1 MKLHKIG
8 ALAAVSVL
16 ALAACNSGGTA
27 STAPGGSAAAGG
39 QPAACKNKKGTSST
53 EIHVYSSL
61 PRQGTNTEQT
71 NTLVEQIKPTL
82 DGQKIGNFTIKY
94 TDLDD
99 SSAANNGDWDG
110 AVEQA
115 NANKAVAD
123 PDAMVYIGT
132 YNSGAAKLSIPI
144 LNAACMVMISP
155 ANTYPGLT
163 KAVEGVTQPGEPD
176 PYYPGGYRNYARVVA
191 TDDVQG
197 AAGAEWAKSQG
208 RPRRRTSSTTRSSTA
223 HGLAKSW
230 ALHANKIGIEVV
242 SPNKTSEGFDAKA
255 TDYSALAQKIK
266 ATGADVDLHRLDHR
280 TEHRQALE
288 GPPGRPARHHDHV
301 RRRRVREVLVR
312 RAPAHPA
319 TARSSPSAASDRTQL
334 TGAGKE
340 WFDKYKTDHAGN
352 QPATY
357 TAYGNA
363 AATSPW
369 KPSRRPAPTIGTR
382 SSRPSWRTKD
392 LADRRSATSP
402 STPMA
407 TPSVA
412 RSRLTRS
419 RPSWPPAFQLILT
432 VKE

>member
-1 MKLHKIG
+1 M
-8 ALAAVSVL
+8 
-16 ALAACNSGGTA
+16 
-27 STAPGGSAAAGG
+27 AAAPPPAG
-39 QPAACKNKKGTSST
+39 QPAACKDKKGTSST

-71 NTLVEQIKPTL
+71 NTLVEQIKQVL

-94 TDLDD
+94 IDLDD

-115 NANKAVAD
+115 NANKVVAD

-144 LNAACMVMISP
+144 LNAACIVMISP

-163 KAVEGVTQPGEPD
+163 KVVEGVTQPGEPD
-176 PYYPGGYRNYARVVA
+176 LYYPGGYRNYARPIA

-197 AAGAEWAKSQG
+197 AAGAEWAKTQG
-208 RPRRRTSSTTRSSTA
+208 KTKAYVLDDTQLYGA
-223 HGLAKSW
+223 GLAKAW
-230 ALHANKIGIEVV
+230 AQHANKIGLEVV

-266 ATGADVDLHRLDHR
+266 ASGADVIYIGSITGQNTGKLWKDLRAGLPDI
-280 TEHRQALE
+280 TIMSGDGVFEKSWYDGAGASANGTFLTFGGL
-288 GPPGRPARHHDHV
+288 GPD
-301 RRRRVREVLVR
+301 
-312 RAPAHPA
+312 
-319 TARSSPSAASDRTQL
+319 QL

-340 WFDKYKTDHAGN
+340 WFDKYKTDHNGD

-363 AATSPW
+363 AATTALEAL
-369 KPSRRPAPTIGTR
+369 KKAGTNDR
-382 SSRPSWRTKD
+382 YEVLKAVMATKD
-392 LADRRSATSP
+392 LPT
-402 STPMA
+402 
-407 TPSVA
+407 VLGN
-412 RSRLTRS
+412 LTFDANGDAIGGS
-419 RPSWPPAFQLILT
+419 ISGYKVETSWPPAFQLILT

>member
-1 MKLHKIG
+1 M
-8 ALAAVSVL
+8 
-16 ALAACNSGGTA
+16 
-27 STAPGGSAAAGG
+27 AAAPPPAG

-71 NTLVEQIKPTL
+71 NTLVEQIKQVL

-94 TDLDD
+94 FDLDD

-115 NANKAVAD
+115 NANKVVAD

-144 LNAACMVMISP
+144 LNAACIVMISP

-163 KAVEGVTQPGEPD
+163 KVVEGVTQPGEPD
-176 PYYPGGYRNYARVVA
+176 SYYPGGYRNYSRPIA

-197 AAGAEWAKSQG
+197 AAGAEWAKTQG
-208 RPRRRTSSTTRSSTA
+208 KTKAYVLDDTQLYGA
-223 HGLAKSW
+223 GLAKAW
-230 ALHANKIGIEVV
+230 AQHANKIGLEVV

-266 ATGADVDLHRLDHR
+266 ASGADIIYVGSITGQNTGKLWKDLRAGLPDIMIMSGDGVFEKSWYDGAG
-280 TEHRQALE
+280 TSANGTFLTFGGL
-288 GPPGRPARHHDHV
+288 GPD
-301 RRRRVREVLVR
+301 
-312 RAPAHPA
+312 
-319 TARSSPSAASDRTQL
+319 QL

-340 WFDKYKTDHAGN
+340 WFDKYKTDHNGDS
-352 QPATY
+352 PATY

-363 AATSPW
+363 AATTALEAL
-369 KPSRRPAPTIGTR
+369 KKAGTNDR
-382 SSRPSWRTKD
+382 YEVLKAVMATKD
-392 LADRRSATSP
+392 LPT
-402 STPMA
+402 
-407 TPSVA
+407 VLGN
-412 RSRLTRS
+412 LTFDANGDAIGGS
-419 RPSWPPAFQLILT
+419 ISGYKVETSWPPAFQLILT

>member
-39 QPAACKNKKGTSST
+39 TPAACANKKGSSST

-61 PRQGTNTEQT
+61 PRQGSNTEQT
-71 NTLVEQIKPTL
+71 NTLVEQIKQTL

-110 AVEQA
+110 AVEQQ
-115 NANKAVAD
+115 NANKAAAD
-123 PDAMVYIGT
+123 TDAMVYIGT

-144 LNAACMVMISP
+144 LNAACLVMISP

-176 PYYPGGYRNYARVVA
+176 SYYPGGYRNYARVVP

-208 RPRRRTSSTTRSSTA
+208 TKKAYVLDDTQVYGA
-223 HGLAKSW
+223 GLAKSW

-266 ATGADVDLHRLDHR
+266 ASGADTIYIGSITGQNTGKLWKDLRAAMPDITMMSGDGVFEESWYKGAGTSGNGTWL
-280 TEHRQALE
+280 TFGGV
-288 GPPGRPARHHDHV
+288 GPA
-301 RRRRVREVLVR
+301 
-312 RAPAHPA
+312 
-319 TARSSPSAASDRTQL
+319 QL
-334 TGAGKE
+334 TGAGK
-340 WFDKYKTDHAGN
+340 D
-352 QPATY
+352 PAIY
-357 TAYGNA
+357 TSYGNA
-363 AATSPW
+363 AANVALAALQ
-369 KPSRRPAPTIGTR
+369 KAGTNDR
-382 SSRPSWRTKD
+382 YEVLKNVMATKD
-392 LADRRSATSP
+392 LPTVLGTTSFDANGDAIGGAI
-402 STPMA
+402 SGFKVET
-407 TPSVA
+407 
-412 RSRLTRS
+412 
-419 RPSWPPAFQLILT
+419 SWPPAFQLILS

>member
-1 MKLHKIG
+1 MKLHKIS

-16 ALAACNSGGTA
+16 ALAACNTGGTSSA
-27 STAPGGSAAAGG
+27 APSGSGTAAGG
-39 QPAACKNKKGTSST
+39 QPAACKDKKGTSST

-71 NTLVEQIKPTL
+71 NTLVEQIKQVL
-82 DGQKIGNFTIKY
+82 DGQKIGDFTIKY
-94 TDLDD
+94 FDLDD

-115 NANKAVAD
+115 NANKVVAD

-144 LNAACMVMISP
+144 LNAACIVMISP

-163 KAVEGVTQPGEPD
+163 KVVEGVTQPGEPD
-176 PYYPGGYRNYARVVA
+176 LYYPGGYRNYARPIA

-197 AAGAEWAKSQG
+197 AAGAEWAKTQG
-208 RPRRRTSSTTRSSTA
+208 KTKAYVLDDTQLYGA
-223 HGLAKSW
+223 GLAKAW
-230 ALHANKIGIEVV
+230 AQHANKIGLEVV

-266 ATGADVDLHRLDHR
+266 ASGADVIYIGSITGQNTGKLWKDLRAGLPDIMIMSGDGVFEKSWYDGAG
-280 TEHRQALE
+280 TSANGTFLTFGGL
-288 GPPGRPARHHDHV
+288 GPD
-301 RRRRVREVLVR
+301 
-312 RAPAHPA
+312 
-319 TARSSPSAASDRTQL
+319 QL

-340 WFDKYKTDHAGN
+340 WFDKYKTDHNGD

-363 AATSPW
+363 AATTALEAL
-369 KPSRRPAPTIGTR
+369 KKAGTNDR
-382 SSRPSWRTKD
+382 YEVLKAVMATKD
-392 LADRRSATSP
+392 LAT
-402 STPMA
+402 
-407 TPSVA
+407 VLGN
-412 RSRLTRS
+412 LTFDANGDAIGGS
-419 RPSWPPAFQLILT
+419 ISGYKVETSWPPAFQLILT